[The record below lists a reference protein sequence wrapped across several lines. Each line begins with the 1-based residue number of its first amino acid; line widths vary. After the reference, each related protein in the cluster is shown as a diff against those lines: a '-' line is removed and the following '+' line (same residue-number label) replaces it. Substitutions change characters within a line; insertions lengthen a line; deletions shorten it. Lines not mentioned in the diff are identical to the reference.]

1 MDFEKLTI
9 RSKEAIQEA
18 GRLAIEAGNPEIAPV
33 HLASVLLDDSK
44 NVIAGVLDSLEIN
57 RNRIINE
64 IAGILGSLPK
74 TQGGTEPRM
83 SRALIKVLSTAEQ
96 IALKM
101 KDEYVAREH
110 LFLGLLKAGGRISDI
125 FEFIG
130 ISEKDFLSALA
141 TVRGSSRIDTETSE
155 DHYKSLEKYTRN
167 LTRMARQEKLDP
179 VIGRDDEIRR
189 IMQVLGRRRKNNPVL
204 IGEPGVGK
212 TAIVEG
218 LARRITEGDVPET
231 LRNKSVLALD
241 MGALVAGAK
250 FRGEFEERLKSV
262 LKEIAD
268 AEGRI
273 ILFIDEMHT
282 LVGAGAAEGAVDAA
296 NMLKPALARG
306 ELHCIGATT
315 LDEYRKHVEKD
326 AALER
331 RFQPVMVKAPS
342 VEDTISILRGL
353 RERYE
358 SHHGIIIQDAALIA
372 AATLSDRYI
381 ADRFL
386 PDKAID
392 LVDEAASRLRIEIDS
407 MPEEIDEIR
416 RKIIQLE
423 IEREGLRR
431 EDDSSCRTELENV
444 EKELAELG
452 EERTALELSWK
463 NEKDLID
470 RIRDLAR
477 EAEDL
482 RGESKIAE
490 REGNLEKVAEIKY
503 GKLHELEEK
512 TSDLRRKLEDLQKS
526 GSMLSEEI
534 TADNIAEVVSKWTGI
549 PVSRL
554 MESEKQRLLTLEEE
568 LHRRVIGQDEAVS
581 VIAEAVRRARANV
594 QDPNKPLGSFI
605 FMGPTGVGKTELA
618 RSLADFLFDDENS
631 LIRIDMSEFMEKHS
645 VSRLIGAPPGYVGY
659 DEGGYLT
666 EAVRRNP
673 YSVVL
678 FDEIEKAHQEV
689 FNIFLQILDEGR
701 LTDGQGRTVDFRNCV
716 IIMTS
721 NLGSDWI
728 AETAGKLSQ
737 KELTERAKREL
748 GTRFRPE
755 FLNRVDEIIVFR
767 SLGRDEIRKIV
778 EIQLSRLNRI
788 LRDQNI
794 SLLPSESAV
803 DLLARIGYD
812 PAFGARPLK
821 RLLQKHV
828 QNELAT
834 AIIDGSILPGQEVL
848 LDTDGDDF
856 ILEPIS
862 SKEDISETE

>member
-1 MDFEKLTI
+1 MNFEKFTI
-9 RSKEAIQEA
+9 KSKEAIQEA
-18 GRLAIEAGNPEIAPV
+18 ARTASEVGNPEIAPI
-33 HLASVLLDDSK
+33 HLAAVLLDDKDS
-44 NVIAGVLDSLEIN
+44 VIGGVLDSLELDRRSI
-57 RNRIINE
+57 RDE
-64 IAGILGSLPK
+64 ITGLLSSLPR
-74 TQGGTEPRM
+74 TSGGAQPRM
-83 SRALIKVLSTAEQ
+83 SSNLTRVLEAAGK
-96 IALKM
+96 IAGGM

-110 LFLGLLKAGGRISDI
+110 LFLGLLGSGGRVADI
-125 FEFIG
+125 FHSEG
-130 ISEKDFLSALA
+130 VTEKDFLTAMAS
-141 TVRGSSRIDTETSE
+141 VRGSSRITSE
-155 DHYKSLEKYTRN
+155 SAEDNYKALEKYTRD
-167 LTRMARQEKLDP
+167 LTAMARQEKLDP

-189 IMQVLGRRRKNNPVL
+189 IMQILGRRRKNNPVL

-218 LARRITEGDVPET
+218 LAIRITEGDIPET

-250 FRGEFEERLKSV
+250 FRGEFEERLKTV

-315 LDEYRKHVEKD
+315 LDEYRKHIEKD

-331 RFQPVMVKAPS
+331 RFQPITVKAPS

-353 RERYE
+353 RDRYE

-372 AATLSDRYI
+372 AATLSNRYI
-381 ADRFL
+381 TDRFL

-392 LVDEAASRLRIEIDS
+392 LMDEASSRLRIEIDS
-407 MPEEIDEIR
+407 MPESIDEIR
-416 RKIIQLE
+416 RRIMRLE

-431 EDDSSCRTELENV
+431 EDEADCQAELEMI
-444 EKELAELG
+444 EKDLAEL
-452 EERTALELSWK
+452 EEDRTALEFRWK

-470 RIRDLAR
+470 KVRDNARII
-477 EAEDL
+477 EDF
-482 RGESKIAE
+482 RGQAKIAE
-490 REGNLEKVAEIKY
+490 RQGDFEKVAEITY
-503 GKLHELEEK
+503 GSIRELEDESAALK
-512 TSDLRRKLEDLQKS
+512 ERLNDLQKD
-526 GSMLSEEI
+526 GSLLSEEI
-534 TADNIAEVVSKWTGI
+534 TADDIAEVVSKWTGI

-554 MESEKQRLLTLEEE
+554 MESEKERLLTLENE

-581 VIAEAVRRARANV
+581 AVSEAVRRSRASV
-594 QDPNKPLGSFI
+594 QDPNRPLGSFI

-618 RSLADFLFDDENS
+618 RSLADFLFDDENA

-666 EAVRRNP
+666 EAVRRRP
-673 YSVVL
+673 YSVIL
-678 FDEIEKAHQEV
+678 FDEIEKAHQQV
-689 FNIFLQILDEGR
+689 FNVFLQILDEGR
-701 LTDGQGRTVDFRNCV
+701 LTDGHGRTVDFRNAV

-728 AETAGKLSQ
+728 AESAGKLTQ
-737 KELTERAKREL
+737 EELTERAKREL
-748 GTRFRPE
+748 STHFRPE
-755 FLNRVDEIIVFR
+755 FLNRIDDIIVFR
-767 SLGRDEIRKIV
+767 PLGREELREIV
-778 EIQLSRLNRI
+778 EIQLKRLNRI
-788 LRDQNI
+788 LKEQNI
-794 SLLPSESAV
+794 TLVPSESAL
-803 DLLARIGYD
+803 DLLTKLGYE

-821 RLLQKHV
+821 RVIQKYV
-828 QNELAT
+828 QNELANS
-834 AIIDGSILPGQEVL
+834 IIDGRIHQGQSVL
-848 LDTDGDDF
+848 LDTEGEAF
-856 ILEPIS
+856 VMRPEAEP
-862 SKEDISETE
+862 E

>member
-9 RSKEAIQEA
+9 KSKEAIQEA
-18 GRLAIEAGNPEIAPV
+18 SGLAIESGNPEIAPV
-33 HLASVLLDDSK
+33 HIAFVLLDDS
-44 NVIAGVLDSLEIN
+44 NSVIAGVLDSLEID
-57 RNRIINE
+57 RKRIINE

-74 TQGGTEPRM
+74 TQGGIEPRM
-83 SRALIKVLSTAEQ
+83 SRAMIKVLGAAEK

-101 KDEYVAREH
+101 KDEYIAREH
-110 LFLGLLKAGGRISDI
+110 LFLGLLKEGGRVSDVFESIS
-125 FEFIG
+125 

-141 TVRGSSRIDTETSE
+141 AVRGSSRIDTETSE
-155 DHYKSLEKYTRN
+155 DNYKSLEKYTRD

-189 IMQVLGRRRKNNPVL
+189 VMQVLGRRRKNNPVL

-218 LARRITEGDVPET
+218 LARRIAEGDAPET
-231 LRNKSVLALD
+231 MTDKRVLSLD
-241 MGALVAGAK
+241 MGALIAGAK

-262 LKEIAD
+262 LKEIA
-268 AEGRI
+268 ASEGRV

-282 LVGAGAAEGAVDAA
+282 LIGAGAAEGAIDAA
-296 NMLKPALARG
+296 NMLKPVLARG

-315 LDEYRKHVEKD
+315 LDEYRKHIEKD

-331 RFQPVMVKAPS
+331 RFQPVMVKPPS

-381 ADRFL
+381 TDRFL

-392 LVDEAASRLRIEIDS
+392 LVDEASSRLRIEIDS

-431 EDDSSCRTELENV
+431 EDDSSCRAELEV
-444 EKELAELG
+444 IEKDLAELR
-452 EERTALELSWK
+452 EERTALELRWK

-490 REGNLEKVAEIKY
+490 REGNLEKVAEIRY
-503 GKLHELEEK
+503 GKLHELDEK
-512 TSDLRRKLEDLQKS
+512 TIDIRQKLEDIQKS

-534 TADNIAEVVSKWTGI
+534 TADNIAEVVSRWTGI

-581 VIAEAVRRARANV
+581 AIAEAVRRARANV
-594 QDPNKPLGSFI
+594 QDPNRPLGSFI

-673 YSVVL
+673 YSVIL
-678 FDEIEKAHQEV
+678 FDEIEKAHQDV
-689 FNIFLQILDEGR
+689 FNVFLQILDEGR

-728 AETAGKLSQ
+728 AETAGKLSL

-748 GTRFRPE
+748 STGFRPE
-755 FLNRVDEIIVFR
+755 FLNRVDDIIVFR
-767 SLGRDEIRKIV
+767 PLGRDEIRKIV

-788 LRDQNI
+788 LREQNI
-794 SLLPSESAV
+794 TLLPSESAI

-828 QNELAT
+828 QNQLAT

-856 ILEPIS
+856 ILEPVL
-862 SKEDISETE
+862 SKEDNSETE

>member
-1 MDFEKLTI
+1 
-9 RSKEAIQEA
+9 
-18 GRLAIEAGNPEIAPV
+18 
-33 HLASVLLDDSK
+33 
-44 NVIAGVLDSLEIN
+44 
-57 RNRIINE
+57 
-64 IAGILGSLPK
+64 
-74 TQGGTEPRM
+74 
-83 SRALIKVLSTAEQ
+83 
-96 IALKM
+96 
-101 KDEYVAREH
+101 
-110 LFLGLLKAGGRISDI
+110 
-125 FEFIG
+125 
-130 ISEKDFLSALA
+130 
-141 TVRGSSRIDTETSE
+141 
-155 DHYKSLEKYTRN
+155 
-167 LTRMARQEKLDP
+167 
-179 VIGRDDEIRR
+179 
-189 IMQVLGRRRKNNPVL
+189 
-204 IGEPGVGK
+204 
-212 TAIVEG
+212 
-218 LARRITEGDVPET
+218 
-231 LRNKSVLALD
+231 
-241 MGALVAGAK
+241 
-250 FRGEFEERLKSV
+250 
-262 LKEIAD
+262 
-268 AEGRI
+268 
-273 ILFIDEMHT
+273 MHT

-296 NMLKPALARG
+296 NMLKPVLARG

-315 LDEYRKHVEKD
+315 LDEYRKHIEKD

-331 RFQPVMVKAPS
+331 RFQPVMVKQPS

-381 ADRFL
+381 TDRFL

-431 EDDSSCRTELENV
+431 EDDSSCLAELENI
-444 EKELAELG
+444 EKELAELE

-490 REGNLEKVAEIKY
+490 REGDLEKVAEIRY
-503 GKLHELEEK
+503 GKLHDLEEK

-549 PVSRL
+549 PVTRL

-581 VIAEAVRRARANV
+581 AVAEAVRRARANV
-594 QDPNKPLGSFI
+594 QDPNRPLGSFI

-666 EAVRRNP
+666 EAVRRRP

-678 FDEIEKAHQEV
+678 FDEIEKAHQDV

-701 LTDGQGRTVDFRNCV
+701 LTGGKGRTVDFRNSV

-748 GTRFRPE
+748 STRFRPE
-755 FLNRVDEIIVFR
+755 FLNRIDDIIVFR
-767 SLGRDEIRKIV
+767 PLGRDEIREIV
-778 EIQLSRLNRI
+778 EIQLLRLNR
-788 LRDQNI
+788 LLGEQNI
-794 SLLPSESAV
+794 ALLPSESAI
-803 DLLARIGYD
+803 DLLARMGYD

-821 RLLQKHV
+821 RVLQKHV

-856 ILEPIS
+856 VLEPVLS
-862 SKEDISETE
+862 EEDNSETE